1 MIPEYFIYFAV
12 LANFM
17 GGIVYLKDTLTGQ
30 AKPNR
35 VTWLLWAI
43 APLIGF
49 AAQIQAG
56 VGLSSAMTFIVGF
69 SPLLIFIASFFNKQS
84 RWNLT
89 AFDLICGTLSILG
102 LILWIMTND
111 PILAIIFS
119 ILADGLAALP
129 TIKKSFYHPESE
141 SEYAFLGGTI
151 SGLVTILALTR
162 YDLANL
168 GFPLYI
174 FLVNGILFLL
184 IRFKLGSKLLNFKKT
199 IKV

>member
-12 LANFM
+12 LANLM
-17 GGIVYLKDTLTGQ
+17 GGVVYLKDTLIGR

-49 AAQIQAG
+49 AAQIKAG

-69 SPLLIFIASFFNKQS
+69 TPLLVFISSFFNIKS

-89 AFDLICGTLSILG
+89 AFDLVCGALSILG
-102 LILWIMTND
+102 LILWIITND
-111 PILAIIFS
+111 PILAISFS

-151 SGLVTILALTR
+151 SGAITTLALTR

-174 FLVNGILFLL
+174 FLVNGVLFLL
-184 IRFKLGSKLLNFKKT
+184 IKFKLGLKLAKLS
-199 IKV
+199 